1 MLKDR
6 DVEIVKTSNSEL
18 KTTSRDTDRYTTNT
32 NQSVIFQQSKIWSRA
47 IGWGI
52 MGLIVAVIT
61 WASLAHID
69 EAIPAD
75 GKLEPLDDAK
85 KIQSPMA
92 GVVKQIYIK
101 NGDRVKAGDLLL
113 RLESTIPESQLTYL
127 AATKASLAAENS
139 FYRAQM
145 TNERGKGKAK
155 NAVLGFPRLVSP
167 FLTGNPSKGETQVE
181 RFFKTGEGGK
191 GKLRHEVADV

>member
-18 KTTSRDTDRYTTNT
+18 KTASQSTALKHRDNTS
-32 NQSVIFQQSKIWSRA
+32 QSVIFQQSQIWSRA

-75 GKLEPLDDAK
+75 GKLEPIDDAK
-85 KIQSPMA
+85 KILAPMA
-92 GVVKQIYIK
+92 GVVKQIYVK

-113 RLESTIPESQLTYL
+113 RLESTVPESQLTYL
-127 AATKASLAAENS
+127 ASTKQSLEAENR
-139 FYRAQM
+139 FYRGQM
-145 TNERGKGKAK
+145 NPEGERGKGEKGSQLKIAPEIL
-155 NAVLGFPRLVSP
+155 A
-167 FLTGNPSKGETQVE
+167 LTQSRTALIVPK
-181 RFFKTGEGGK
+181 
-191 GKLRHEVADV
+191 